1 MKKIIVALG
10 VLSMAGFAMPALAQD
25 ATAMKS
31 LPKCSAK
38 VQDSCDQSTTTERYA
53 LTADQAEK
61 TGGVGDRHDGKGMAA
76 PMGGKMMMHHH
87 RHHHMMHKTTT
98 TTTTTP
104 PAAM

>member
-25 ATAMKS
+25 ATAAKA

-38 VQDSCDQSTTTERYA
+38 VQDSCDQSATTERYA

-61 TGGVGDRHDGKGMAA
+61 TGGVGDRHGGKGMAA
-76 PMGGKMMMHHH
+76 PMGGGKMMMHHRH
-87 RHHHMMHKTTT
+87 RHHMMHKTTT
-98 TTTTTP
+98 TTATP